1 MSREW
6 YVIHT
11 YSGYENKVKANLEHR
26 VKSMGVDD
34 KVFQVLIPTQ
44 DVVQIKGG
52 KKVVSK
58 KKFFPGYALVEMETE
73 ESGKLPD
80 DSWDLVRNTP
90 GVTGFVGSGVKPTP
104 LPEREMTTIL
114 DQMKKTRAKPKPVAL
129 FELGEIVKVVEGPF
143 NGFNGR
149 VEEVNPE
156 KGTLKIMVNIFGRA
170 TPLNL
175 GFLQVKKF

>member
-6 YVIHT
+6 YIIHT

-26 VKSMGVDD
+26 LKSMGVDD

-58 KKFFPGYALVEMETE
+58 KKFFPGYALVEMELT
-73 ESGKLPD
+73 D
-80 DSWDLVRNTP
+80 DFWDLVRSTP

-104 LPEREMTTIL
+104 LPEREVTTIL
-114 DQMKKTRAKPKPVAL
+114 DQMKETKAKPKPVAL
-129 FELGEIVKVVEGPF
+129 FEPGEIVGVIEGPF
-143 NGFNGR
+143 TGFNGR

-175 GFLQVKKF
+175 DFLQVKKF

>member
-11 YSGYENKVKANLEHR
+11 YSGYENKVKADLEHR
-26 VKSMGVDD
+26 LKSMGVDD

-44 DVVQIKGG
+44 NVVQIKGG

-58 KKFFPGYALVEMETE
+58 KKFFPGYALVEMELT
-73 ESGKLPD
+73 D
-80 DSWDLVRNTP
+80 DFWDLVRSTP

-104 LPEREMTTIL
+104 LPEREVTTIL
-114 DQMKKTRAKPKPVAL
+114 DQMKKMRAKPKPVAL
-129 FELGEIVKVVEGPF
+129 FEPGEIVKVIEGPF
-143 NGFNGR
+143 NAFNGR